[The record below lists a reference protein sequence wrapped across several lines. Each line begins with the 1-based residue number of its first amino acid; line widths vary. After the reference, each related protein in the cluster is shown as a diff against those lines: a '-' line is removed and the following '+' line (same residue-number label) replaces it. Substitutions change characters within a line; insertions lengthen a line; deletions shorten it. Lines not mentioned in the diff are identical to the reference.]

1 MMTVGEIMTK
11 NVVTVD
17 MDDTLRTISQIFH
30 AHRFHHLL
38 VTKEKKLVGI
48 ISDRDFIKAMSP
60 FLHSLSE
67 REQDRA
73 TLNTKAHRIMTRN
86 PLTATQ
92 ETSIE
97 QASKL
102 LVKNNI
108 SCLPVIDA
116 GGEIEGIVTWKDIL
130 NWSIFFRI

>member
-17 MDDTLRTISQIFH
+17 MDDTLRTISQIFN
-30 AHRFHHLL
+30 AHKFHHLL

-48 ISDRDFIKAMSP
+48 ISDRDFIKALSP
-60 FLHSLSE
+60 FINSLSE

-73 TLNTKAHRIMTRN
+73 TLNTKAHRIMPRN
-86 PLTATQ
+86 PITIRE
-92 ETSIE
+92 ETSVE
-97 QASKL
+97 KASKI
-102 LVKNNI
+102 LVQNNI
-108 SCLPVIDA
+108 SCLPIVDDNF
-116 GGEIEGIVTWKDIL
+116 EIKGIITWKDIL